1 MGLEII
7 SHRLARDALPWPAPI
22 MTCNNC
28 YRVNPSGAVYCYNC
42 GARLASVP
50 VRAAWGTGQPDQG
63 TGSAAPYG
71 RLADGAD
78 ARYGPAR
85 TPDMIYQADGTIAIG
100 APPRGRRRGLGRL
113 LAPLA
118 PLAYLLSKLKFL
130 LVFAKFSKLGLTAL
144 TMLVS
149 VVAYASL
156 WGLGWVAAIGF
167 VILLFIHEMGH
178 WVVMRLKGVRASVP
192 IFIPFLGAVIGM
204 RSMPRSVKDEAEIGI
219 AGPIAGTAGALA
231 CMGLGDLYGGHLW
244 PLLGTIGLFL
254 NLFNLIPVS
263 PLDGGRV
270 AAAISRWLWPVG
282 LVGLLALFLWW
293 QNPFLLLVILIG
305 GLETIAR
312 FRGRYAPTARPGY
325 YDISPLQRLAIG
337 ALYFGLIA
345 LIAVALFANPVLS
358 NIA

>member
-1 MGLEII
+1 
-7 SHRLARDALPWPAPI
+7 
-22 MTCNNC
+22 MTCDNC
-28 YRVNPSGAVYCYNC
+28 YRVNPSGAIYCYNC
-42 GARLASVP
+42 GSRLAP
-50 VRAAWGTGQPDQG
+50 KPQHGAWGTGQPNPWTGPEAGSTEPSARVEHGDG
-63 TGSAAPYG
+63 TG
-71 RLADGAD
+71 
-78 ARYGPAR
+78 YGPAR
-85 TPDMIYQADGTIAIG
+85 TPDRIYHSDGTIAVG
-100 APPRGRRRGLGRL
+100 APPRGRRQGFGRL

-118 PLAYLLSKLKFL
+118 PIVYLLSKLKFL
-130 LVFAKFSKLGLTAL
+130 LVFAKFGKLGVTAV

-149 VVAYASL
+149 VVVYASF
-156 WGLGWVAAIGF
+156 WGLGWAAAVGF

-178 WVVMRLKGVRASVP
+178 WVVMRSKGVPSSAP

-204 RSMPRSVKDEAEIGI
+204 RGMPRSVKDEAEIGI

-231 CMGLGDLYGGHLW
+231 CTGLGNLYGGHLW

-282 LVGLLALFLWW
+282 LVGLLVLFVWW

-312 FRGRYAPTARPGY
+312 FRGRYAPTSRPGY
-325 YDISPLQRLAIG
+325 YDISRLQRLSMG

-345 LIAVALFANPVLS
+345 VIAVALIANPIFS
-358 NIA
+358 NLA